1 MFVKLGIASQQVQ
14 FRGLKMGQTDETS
27 YINAPAL
34 LTQ

>member
-1 MFVKLGIASQQVQ
+1 MFVELGITSQQVH
-14 FRGLKMGQTDETS
+14 FRGLKMGQADETS